1 MDTSIGYT
9 LPFRHNR
16 DKPSN
21 RYSADIEERRM
32 RYPFTE
38 KLPELLKKFADTLS
52 TCHSSTNVQEALTD
66 PKWTQAIQE
75 EMEALVNNKT

>member
-1 MDTSIGYT
+1 
-9 LPFRHNR
+9 
-16 DKPSN
+16 
-21 RYSADIEERRM
+21 M

-75 EMEALVNNKT
+75 EMEALVNNKTQNRVPLPKGKKTVGYKWVFSIKHKADGSVE